1 MNVMVKRYLEVSYHQ
16 GKPLAAYLY
25 IDRQPGDTAART
37 ERHGAW
43 LIDYAADGRT
53 IGVEFTSVGT
63 VNLSELNRI
72 LAAAKQRALSNLDV
86 RPLEAA

>member
-1 MNVMVKRYLEVSYHQ
+1 MAKRYLEVSYHE
-16 GKPLAAYLY
+16 GRPLAAYLY
-25 IDRQPGDTAART
+25 IDRRLGDTVART
-37 ERHGAW
+37 ERHGTW

-63 VNLSELNRI
+63 VNLTELNRI
-72 LAAAKQRALSNLDV
+72 LAAAHQPALSVLDV